1 VDVVVAL
8 AVPQMADTPAIPV
21 SSNAVIARTES
32 FLRFMIVVFTR
43 FRCVLEYME
52 CYTQQYFRDSTLSSL
67 EIFEKRDT
75 RILVCR
81 RMILLSMLN
90 IMRDC
95 KLDPDWKVYTNEN
108 SEEGNRE
115 K

>member
-52 CYTQQYFRDSTLSSL
+52 CYTQQYFSRLDVVEFGNFRKTRYSNPGMSQNDTLEHAEYHARL
-67 EIFEKRDT
+67 
-75 RILVCR
+75 
-81 RMILLSMLN
+81 
-90 IMRDC
+90 
-95 KLDPDWKVYTNEN
+95 
-108 SEEGNRE
+108 
-115 K
+115 